1 MTIRFEL
8 TDRSTPIATYPPNAS
23 ADTAQEDSG
32 LAAHRDGVA
41 GGDDRRIVAVGPDV
55 GGVEQALPSGP
66 PCGPREH
73 ERRLNGIGV
82 EQHEERLV
90 HDVLAHRSSCSHAL
104 AVEKHGQ

>member
-41 GGDDRRIVAVGPDV
+41 GGDDRRGVAVGPGV
-55 GGVEQALPSGP
+55 GGVERTLPSGP
-66 PCGPREH
+66 PCRPREP
-73 ERRLNGIGV
+73 ERRPAGIGV
-82 EQHEERLV
+82 EQDEDRLCHGV
-90 HDVLAHRSSCSHAL
+90 PAPRSACSHDLAH
-104 AVEKHGQ
+104 